1 MSVDGTAFKL
11 FLMGYYVTF
20 IKWEPSWIGEVYVF
34 LVYGV
39 CMDRLIT
46 RTDSV
51 EDVDVLERE
60 QAIQEILSSTPPTR
74 LPSYHPTS
82 WNIVN
87 SVLDIADNLT
97 AGRAGLL
104 QRLFSFVFFGGIAA
118 VVNLIVFYIIFYHT
132 SLPVI
137 AGLSADGN
145 VKFHNVIAFVIASE
159 ISLITNF
166 IPNDRYTFR
175 HLPGRNRSWATRCA
189 RFHVTSIGGTI
200 LTFLIE
206 FTLSSF
212 AHVPAI
218 FSQAIAI
225 MLVLI
230 YNFTFHHIFTYR
242 HVKVE
247 L

>member
-1 MSVDGTAFKL
+1 
-11 FLMGYYVTF
+11 
-20 IKWEPSWIGEVYVF
+20 
-34 LVYGV
+34 
-39 CMDRLIT
+39 MDRLIT
-46 RTDSV
+46 RTDDV
-51 EDVDVLERE
+51 ETVNVSEQERV
-60 QAIQEILSSTPPTR
+60 IQEILATTPLPHQ
-74 LPSYHPTS
+74 PSYHATP
-82 WNIVN
+82 WGIVN
-87 SVLDIADNLT
+87 SLLEVADNLT
-97 AGRAGLL
+97 GGRAGLL

-145 VKFHNVIAFVIASE
+145 IKFHNVIAFVFASE

-206 FTLSSF
+206 FTLSTEI
-212 AHVPAI
+212 HVPAI
-218 FSQAIAI
+218 VSQAIAI
-225 MLVLI
+225 LLVLF
-230 YNFTFHHIFTYR
+230 YNFAFHHIFTYR
-242 HVKVE
+242 HVEAKVQ
-247 L
+247 